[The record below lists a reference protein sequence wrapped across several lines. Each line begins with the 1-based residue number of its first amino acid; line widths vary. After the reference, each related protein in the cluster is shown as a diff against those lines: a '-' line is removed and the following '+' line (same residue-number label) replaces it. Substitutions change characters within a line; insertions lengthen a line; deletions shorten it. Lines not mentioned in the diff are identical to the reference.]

1 MLRFWLKV
9 FVYIMAF
16 IASLF
21 GLSALDFN
29 RFLKQG
35 KPAAAQVLY
44 ILLSI
49 AFAYL
54 VGNFLM
60 DIIFYLSI

>member
-9 FVYIMAF
+9 LVYIVCF
-16 IASLF
+16 IFSFF
-21 GLSALDFN
+21 GLSGLDFN

-35 KPAAAQVLY
+35 KTAQGFILY
-44 ILLSI
+44 FLICFAL
-49 AFAYL
+49 AYL

-60 DIIFYLSI
+60 GIIYYFN